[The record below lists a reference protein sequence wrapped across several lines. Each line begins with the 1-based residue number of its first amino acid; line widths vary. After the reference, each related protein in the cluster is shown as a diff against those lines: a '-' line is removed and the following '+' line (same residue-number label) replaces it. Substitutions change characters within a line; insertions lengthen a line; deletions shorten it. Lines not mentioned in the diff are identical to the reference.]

1 MKMMN
6 LIIKVIILLVASF
19 YSVKYAM
26 DKELSYTLIALALFI
41 VAFVPDIL
49 RKFKLNIT
57 PEMEFIYLI
66 FIIFA
71 QVLGSLMKFYD
82 RFYYFDKIVH
92 FLSGFLSAFVGVY
105 LLATLKKYDKKTI
118 FFNSLFIIFTSLAVA
133 SLWEI
138 FEFSCDTFLGNDA
151 QRVIATGVNDTMTDI
166 IVALLASILVSLT
179 YIYEE
184 KNNKNFIIKRFIKR
198 LN

>member
-6 LIIKVIILLVASF
+6 SIIKIIVLLAATF

-26 DKELSYTLIALALFI
+26 DKELSYTLIALTLF
-41 VAFVPDIL
+41 VLVFVPNIL

-66 FIIFA
+66 FIVFA

-82 RFYYFDKIVH
+82 NVYCFDKVVH
-92 FLSGFLSAFVGVY
+92 FLSGFLSAFVGIY
-105 LLATLKKYDKKTI
+105 LLTVLKKYDRKTI
-118 FFNSLFIIFTSLAVA
+118 LFNSLFIIFTSLAVA

-151 QRVIATGVNDTMTDI
+151 QRVIATGVNDTMIDI
-166 IVALLASILVSLT
+166 IVALLASIIVSIT

-184 KNNKNFIIKRFIKR
+184 KNNKNLVVKRFIKR